1 MSPLQQQPVYGNGC
15 WQIGKGGI
23 LSLDQGT
30 LSGQSILFQ
39 DSSAV
44 LSLDDDVYERN
55 SNFVGQL
62 YGFARGNAIEFDR
75 EIRSFSYNARSG
87 VLNVKV
93 SRSEVNMKI
102 GTGYDASRFFNRRN
116 EKKHGKGNAIFYD
129 GSAPSQSLPFQCAIT
144 APVCSDLGGG
154 LPGKNPG
161 QPGQTSTTSASSTS
175 RSTSASSV
183 PSTTTPPTTTQP
195 PYTPKSCPNT
205 PYTPYYAALEKGYTT
220 DPALSATST
229 TTANQPCVTQPEA
242 GTYCGFLNP
251 LDPCAPQP
259 DGFGPVPTPDTAS
272 AFLAY
277 DKLHASASAA
287 PTVIPSSEGTQYTQ
301 VFKDLD
307 AATSA
312 QSYLGLY
319 TLKEYDVA
327 ECASKCDCTE
337 LCTSFNMYAERDPS
351 LNPTNND
358 STYDPGYPTVWGQD
372 VSRTCPLSARLLLTN
387 L

>member
-1 MSPLQQQPVYGNGC
+1 M
-15 WQIGKGGI
+15 
-23 LSLDQGT
+23 DQ
-30 LSGQSILFQ
+30 
-39 DSSAV
+39 
-44 LSLDDDVYERN
+44 DVYERN
-55 SNFVGQL
+55 PNFGAQL
-62 YGFARGNAIEFDR
+62 YGFSRGNAIEFDDS
-75 EIRSFSYNARSG
+75 ISSFSYSTRSG
-87 VLNVKV
+87 TLTVKFR
-93 SRSEVNMKI
+93 RSEVHIKM
-102 GTGYDASRFFNRRN
+102 GTGYDASKFFNRRN
-116 EKKHGKGNAIFYD
+116 EKKHGKSNAIFYD
-129 GSAPSQSLPFQCAIT
+129 GAAPSQSLPSQCSIT
-144 APVCSDLGGG
+144 APVCSDLSGG
-154 LPGKNPG
+154 LPGKKPG
-161 QPGQTSTTSASSTS
+161 QPSATTASTTRTSSATSAASTTASSNRVTS
-175 RSTSASSV
+175 SSSMA
-183 PSTTTPPTTTQP
+183 STTAPPTTTQP

-272 AFLAY
+272 AFLAFEE
-277 DKLHASASAA
+277 LHASASAA

-337 LCTSFNMYAERDPS
+337 LCTSFNMFAERDPS

-372 VSRTCPLSARLLLTN
+372 VSSCFGAQR
-387 L
+387 